1 MRAAQASI
9 HVDAITRNLA
19 RVRELAPGAKVL
31 AIVKADGYGHGLE
44 RVTRYLSGADAFGVA
59 SIEDAERIRALGLN
73 HRIVLLSGFDEQ
85 RDLDIVRELKL
96 DCVLHD
102 PAQLALLA
110 AEPDA
115 ANRDAI
121 RFWLKFDT
129 GMHRLGFTISDAPNV
144 LARVRAMPQAQAEIT
159 IMTHFAGADED
170 SPQTN
175 QQTNLFNAVV
185 WPKYAPQSL
194 ANSAATLRF
203 SETWRDWVRPG
214 GILYGLSTVP
224 GKTGSELGFSPCMTL
239 STKLIAVKA
248 VPAGA
253 AIGYGGS
260 FIASAPMRIGIAAI
274 GYGDGYPRHASSGT
288 PVLVDGE
295 LAHIV
300 GRVSMDLLTID
311 VSHLKHARVGSKVT
325 LWGPDL
331 PVETIAQCAGTIS
344 YELTCG
350 VTRRVRFL
358 EADA

>member
-9 HVDAITRNLA
+9 HVEAITRNLA

-59 SIEDAERIRALGLN
+59 SIEDAERIRALGMN

-102 PAQLALLA
+102 HAQLGLLA
-110 AEPDA
+110 TEPDA
-115 ANRDAI
+115 ANRDPI

-129 GMHRLGFTISDAPNV
+129 GMHRLGFAIADAPDV
-144 LARVRAMPQAQAEIT
+144 LAKVSALPQARAEIT
-159 IMTHFAGADED
+159 LMTHFAQADEIGEH
-170 SPQTN
+170 TR
-175 QQTNLFNAVV
+175 QQIDLFDAHH
-185 WPKYAPQSL
+185 WPACSAQSL

-203 SETWRDWVRPG
+203 SDSRRDWVRPG

-224 GKTGSELGFSPCMTL
+224 GKTGADLGFNPCMTL
-239 STKLIAVKA
+239 STRLIAVKHI
-248 VPAGA
+248 PAGA
-253 AIGYGGS
+253 AVGYGGT
-260 FIASAPMRIGIAAI
+260 FIAPTAMRIGIAAI
-274 GYGDGYPRHASSGT
+274 GYGDGYPRHASSGA
-288 PVLVDGE
+288 PVLIDGA

-311 VSHLKHARVGSKVT
+311 VSHLEHARVGSIVT
-325 LWGPDL
+325 LWGPNL
-331 PVETIAQCAGTIS
+331 PVESIAQCAGTIS

-358 EADA
+358 EAEA

>member
-9 HVDAITRNLA
+9 HVAAITRNLA

-59 SIEDAERIRALGLN
+59 SIEDAERIRALGMN

-102 PAQLALLA
+102 QSQLALLA
-110 AEPDA
+110 IEPDA
-115 ANRDAI
+115 VNRDPI

-129 GMHRLGFTISDAPNV
+129 GMHRLGFAIADAPDV
-144 LARVRAMPQAQAEIT
+144 LARVLRLPQARAEIT
-159 IMTHFAGADED
+159 VMTHFAQADEIGEH
-170 SPQTN
+170 TR
-175 QQTNLFNAVV
+175 QQVDLFDAID
-185 WPKYAPQSL
+185 WPAGTAQSL

-203 SETWRDWVRPG
+203 SDTRRDWVRPG

-224 GKTGSELGFSPCMTL
+224 GKTGADLGFSPCMTL
-239 STKLIAVKA
+239 STRLIAVKHI
-248 VPAGA
+248 PAGA
-253 AIGYGGS
+253 AVGYGGS
-260 FIASAPMRIGIAAI
+260 FIAPAAMRIGIAAI
-274 GYGDGYPRHASSGT
+274 GYGDGYPRHASSGA
-288 PVLVDGE
+288 PVLVDGA
-295 LAHIV
+295 LAHTV

-311 VSHLKHARVGSKVT
+311 VSHLEQARVGSNVT
-325 LWGPDL
+325 LWGQDL

-358 EADA
+358 EAEV